1 MAPALET
8 SADKWPTDE
17 WPTHKWRRGELANDV
32 DHDAVH
38 ATLRQLGDKPAA
50 VGVSLATL
58 IVHRSQI
65 VVEQYGPGTTH
76 DTTLISWSM
85 AKSITQAVLGLLVLD
100 GKLDIDAPADVA
112 EFATTDKAPITVRQ
126 LLEMRSGLQF
136 VEDYVDDS
144 VSDCLEMLFGT
155 GALDHAHYAA
165 SLPLVD
171 EPGTVWNYSSGT
183 TNILARLAGQ
193 LIGGGE
199 AGMRDFLLKRLFKPL
214 GMASAEPKFDQ
225 VGTLVGSSYIYAT
238 ARDFARFGFLYLHDG
253 VWNGQRLLPQG
264 WVDQARNV
272 VSVDPDPPY
281 FGYGAHWWIWRQYPG
296 SMAAHGYEGQ
306 FTIVVPERDLVIVH
320 LGKVPKDAAPPLVES
335 LNRVIAAFPLSR

>member
-8 SADKWPTDE
+8 SAHE
-17 WPTHKWRRGELANDV
+17 WPTHKWPMGELANDV
-32 DHDAVH
+32 DQDAVR
-38 ATLRQLGDKPAA
+38 AALRQLSDKPAEM
-50 VGVSLATL
+50 GVSLATL

-65 VVEQYGPGTTH
+65 VAEQYGPDITA

-112 EFATTDKAPITVRQ
+112 EFATTDKAAITVRQ

-144 VSDCLEMLFGT
+144 VSDCLEMLFGA
-155 GALDHAHYAA
+155 GMADHAHYAA
-165 SLPLVD
+165 SLPLIH
-171 EPGTVWNYSSGT
+171 EPGTVWSYSSGT

-193 LIGGGE
+193 LIGGGA
-199 AGMRDFLLKRLFKPL
+199 AGMREFLVQRLFGRL

-225 VGTLVGSSYIYAT
+225 VGTLVGSSYVYAT
-238 ARDFARFGFLYLHDG
+238 AQDFARFGFLYLHDG
-253 VWNGQRLLPQG
+253 VWNGQRLLPER

-272 VSVDPDPPY
+272 VSLDPDPPF

-306 FTIVVPERDLVIVH
+306 YTIVVPDRDLVIVH
-320 LGKVPKDAAPPLVES
+320 LGKVPREAAPRLVDS
-335 LNRVIAAFPLSR
+335 LNTMIAAFPAAG